1 MSNDWLPRARA
12 KQLELAKRWSPLVN
26 LQKTYW
32 KIQQADI
39 TRLDNAILLV
49 GDSQESFDNN
59 ASPGN
64 RAELREAYRGL
75 VAVMRFFKT
84 RYFLKRY
91 LIPRRSSK
99 AAVFVRPA
107 WAVTWR

>member
-1 MSNDWLPRARA
+1 MPTADTRSGGNWLPGRRAA
-12 KQLELAKRWSPLVN
+12 QLELAKRWSPLVN

-32 KIQQADI
+32 KIPQTEI

-64 RAELREAYRGL
+64 RA
-75 VAVMRFFKT
+75 
-84 RYFLKRY
+84 
-91 LIPRRSSK
+91 PRR
-99 AAVFVRPA
+99 VPRPRLRHA
-107 WAVTWR
+107 LLQDALLPLLKSATRF